1 MGDGWQP
8 VHTCDDLDDFAAT
21 KCNIFDVD
29 EKRTQEQLASLV
41 LFKSPIPLGILPG
54 IAPPV
59 QTCNA

>member
-29 EKRTQEQLASLV
+29 EKRTLVKASQASRVQEPNSAKNCPSEANV
-41 LFKSPIPLGILPG
+41 
-54 IAPPV
+54 
-59 QTCNA
+59 